1 MFLNCYSPLFQSP
14 QNVIFMVSVA
24 FMQIPKLSRRTA
36 AEAPP
41 PPKLPRPSCRTAAEA
56 AGLRRGSSTES
67 GSSTGLPAR
76 QSHGKLTNETS
87 IFVWNLPA
95 SEMRQHLRV
104 RYLCSD

>member
-41 PPKLPRPSCRTAAEA
+41 PPKPPARAV
-56 AGLRRGSSTES
+56 
-67 GSSTGLPAR
+67 GLPPKLQASVGGAR
-76 QSHGKLTNETS
+76 RSPAAPPDCLQGSHTAN
-87 IFVWNLPA
+87 
-95 SEMRQHLRV
+95 
-104 RYLCSD
+104 